1 MEIHALKL
9 VVTEEGLNALL
20 AEYLPDDFT
29 VENLRVRITP
39 EGLHILGVYPT
50 VFVKVPF
57 ETHWEM
63 KIVDGKVH
71 ARLMTLQV
79 SGVPG
84 SMFRKLVLEMIQETL
99 EGEPGIVLVEETLRI
114 DVDAVAHGKKVT
126 LQCNLRDVRCDAG
139 KLLLEAGRD

>member
-9 VVTEEGLNALL
+9 VVTEEGINTLL

-29 VENLRVRITP
+29 VEDLSVRIKP

-71 ARLMTLQV
+71 ARLMSLQV

-99 EGEPGIVLVEETLRI
+99 EGEP
-114 DVDAVAHGKKVT
+114 
-126 LQCNLRDVRCDAG
+126 
-139 KLLLEAGRD
+139 